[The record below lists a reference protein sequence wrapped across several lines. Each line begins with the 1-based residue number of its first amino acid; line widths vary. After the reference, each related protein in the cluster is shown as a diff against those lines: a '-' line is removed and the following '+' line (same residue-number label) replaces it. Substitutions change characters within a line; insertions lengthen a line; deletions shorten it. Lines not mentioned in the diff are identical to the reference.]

1 MKKYRKLALGGPGPV
16 DPEKKKIDLSAALNQ
31 LRNYSLPEI
40 NLNLNGTPFELNTP
54 TPDPNNIA
62 PTAFSTLKNIDGST
76 ATKKDLTGGIKKK
89 DKFDW
94 KKLAGKAS
102 ALAPFASNIA
112 NSFNKAPK
120 VKKPNLLSYQT
131 LKKVNLNNERSEITR
146 AGETSDRATERNV
159 DSNTAEAVKQFNR
172 GQTIQRLGAV
182 GEKERNANIAI
193 GNQQATLDMQVD
205 YTNKAKK
212 DTFQDTETARRI
224 AEQTQRS
231 ANFANAADKLIG
243 IRNEKEKNR
252 VDLEK
257 TKTLAGMYDPS
268 GVMKRARAKMR
279 DSGIQDPLGL
289 DFSDLDDDDKKTDK
303 KAYGG
308 EFDAKERLARRG
320 VTGLP
325 IKTKP
330 LTGGIE
336 RIGSRDNYGYPIPTA
351 EQYRKDP
358 EFYGRTPSTQ
368 ILGKYSSMVGNGT
381 GQPIPNSQYGKL
393 LNNLN
398 YMKNNW
404 WDTSNVYRPENQH
417 IAANYDIIK
426 AKTNSTIMRYGGRLR
441 NLK

>member
-1 MKKYRKLALGGPGPV
+1 MKKYRKLSLGGPGPR
-16 DPEKKKIDLSAALNQ
+16 DLGKKKIDFGVLNQ
-31 LRNYSLPEI
+31 FRNYFLPKVD
-40 NLNLNGTPFELNTP
+40 LGLNGTPLELNTP
-54 TPDPNNIA
+54 TPNPNNIA
-62 PTAFSTLKNIDGST
+62 PTAFSTLKNIDGSIAT
-76 ATKKDLTGGIKKK
+76 AEDLAGGIKKK

-94 KKLAGKAS
+94 KKLTNKAG
-102 ALAPFASNIA
+102 ALAPFASNIV
-112 NSFNKAPK
+112 NSFSKAPK
-120 VKKPNLLSYQT
+120 VKRPNLLSYQT
-131 LKKVNLNNERSEITR
+131 LRKVNLNNERSEITR

-159 DSNTAEAVKQFNR
+159 DSSTAEAVKQFNR
-172 GQTIQRLGAV
+172 GQTLQRLGAV
-182 GEKERNANIAI
+182 GEKERNTNIAV

-205 YTNKAKK
+205 YTNKAKM
-212 DTFQDTETARRI
+212 DNYQDTETARRI
-224 AEQTQRS
+224 AQQTQRS
-231 ANFANAADKLIG
+231 ANFANAADKLVG

-257 TKTLAGMYDPS
+257 TRTLASMYDPS

-289 DFSDLDDDDKKTDK
+289 DFSDLDDDKKTDK

-308 EFDAKERLARRG
+308 EFDARERLARRG
-320 VTGLP
+320 VTGSP
-325 IKTKP
+325 IKTRP
-330 LTGGIE
+330 LTGRIE
-336 RIGSRDNYGYPIPTA
+336 GGSRDNYGYPIPTA
-351 EQYRKDP
+351 EQFRRDP
-358 EFYGRTPSTQ
+358 EFYGQAPSAQ

-381 GQPIPNSQYGKL
+381 GQPVPNSQYGKL

-404 WDTSNVYRPENQH
+404 WNTSNVYRPENQH